1 MICSSEGFFGR
12 MSPGRAAP
20 SVIEIW
26 FAKTVKNMIPGMFA
40 GVNQLTATLIAELR
54 TNKFPKAAK
63 KDPIRQYVGFP
74 F

>member
-1 MICSSEGFFGR
+1 
-12 MSPGRAAP
+12 
-20 SVIEIW
+20 
-26 FAKTVKNMIPGMFA
+26 MIPGMFA